1 MKYNFDEV
9 IDRRNTSCVKFDAV
23 SERLGRNDFI
33 PLWVADMDFLSP
45 PCVIEA
51 LKKRGR
57 TRHFWLYF
65 CVAAILPFNYRLVG
79 EKALFDG

>member
-1 MKYNFDEV
+1 MKYNFDEI

-23 SERLGRNDFI
+23 AERLGRNDFI

-51 LKKRGR
+51 LRKRVEHGI
-57 TRHFWLYF
+57 FG
-65 CVAAILPFNYRLVG
+65 ILFRRRNITVQLSIGWRKGIV
-79 EKALFDG
+79 